1 MVGLV
6 DIKDELWQIRS
17 CNYKVAVLNAAQGN
31 IRGVGFAAH
40 SGEVIQAA
48 LESARVCPIS
58 SI

>member
-6 DIKDELWQIRS
+6 DVKEELWQIRS

-40 SGEVIQAA
+40 SGVVFRAD
-48 LESARVCPIS
+48 LVSARVCPIS